1 MVFASEIRAGTAVKL
16 DDRMY
21 KVLEVIHHAGTG
33 QVAGFAVLKLK
44 DIRFAHL
51 SERRFKL
58 TDKLEEVELK
68 KKQMQYIYTDGEMFF
83 FMDPETYEQYGIPK
97 HTIGSIVRFLKEGMK
112 VIVELIA
119 EEAVALQFP
128 KVVELK
134 VALTAPGIRSEQDNT
149 MKSATLENGIEILV
163 PQFVESA
170 EIVRVDT
177 ESGKYVER
185 VTVKKV

>member
-1 MVFASEIRAGTAVKL
+1 
-16 DDRMY
+16 
-21 KVLEVIHHAGTG
+21 
-33 QVAGFAVLKLK
+33 
-44 DIRFAHL
+44 
-51 SERRFKL
+51 
-58 TDKLEEVELK
+58 
-68 KKQMQYIYTDGEMFF
+68 
-83 FMDPETYEQYGIPK
+83 
-97 HTIGSIVRFLKEGMK
+97 MK

-134 VALTAPGIRSEQDNT
+134 VALTAPGIRGEQDNT

-177 ESGKYVER
+177 ESDKYVER